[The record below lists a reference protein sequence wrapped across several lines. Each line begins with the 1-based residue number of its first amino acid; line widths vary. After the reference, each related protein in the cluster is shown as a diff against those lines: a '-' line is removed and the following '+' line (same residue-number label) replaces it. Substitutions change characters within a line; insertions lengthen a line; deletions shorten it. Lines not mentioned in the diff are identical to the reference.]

1 MVSLM
6 LRKGLVTEDELVAEF
21 VRSGSVGP
29 RPT

>member
-1 MVSLM
+1 M

-21 VRSGSVGP
+21 VRSGGMGP